1 MSHKPRKNGTDGA
14 GGGSLNYPNDVAVSD
29 DTLPYLLIVGK
40 PYEYGLEDLDKAVGV
55 ASPPSET
62 NTFRLLLPSAIATND
77 SLSYESFS
85 SLAGSAIENLAQ
97 GKEME
102 AGGDALNAIFDKIK
116 GEVGLA
122 ETYAGIKGIM
132 AGKVVKTK
140 EQLLFKA
147 PTLRSHSFT
156 FNMFPRNTRDAKNIA
171 TIIYSLKTL
180 AYPTTVSLGG
190 GRLGNEIGIGDESN
204 FVFPYTFSVNMVD
217 GDQSGRQNGFPRI
230 DEAFIT
236 SITTNLSGHGGRM
249 GLNPDGSFQNVELSL
264 TFQDRRLKDDSDIV

>member
-1 MSHKPRKNGTDGA
+1 MSHKPRKNGTDGP
-14 GGGSLNYPNDVAVSD
+14 GGGSLDYPNDVAVST

-40 PYEYGLEDLDKAVGV
+40 PYEYGLEDLTKAVGM
-55 ASPPSET
+55 ASPPSQT

-77 SLSYESFS
+77 SLTYESFS

-97 GKEME
+97 GNLSE
-102 AGGDALNAIFDKIK
+102 AGGDALNAAMEKIK

-122 ETYAGIKGIM
+122 DKYAGIKGIM

-140 EQLLFKA
+140 EQLLFKS

-156 FNMFPRNTRDAKNIA
+156 FNMFPRNTKDAKNIA

-180 AYPTTVSLGG
+180 AYPTTVSVGDGRDGEGGLG
-190 GRLGNEIGIGDESN
+190 DKSN

-217 GDQSGRQNGFPRI
+217 GARSGIENGFPRI

-264 TFQDRRLKDDSDIV
+264 TFQDRRLKDDSNIV

>member
-1 MSHKPRKNGTDGA
+1 MSHKPRKNGTDGL
-14 GGGSLNYPNDVAVSD
+14 GGGSLDYPNDVAVST
-29 DTLPYLLIVGK
+29 DTLPYLVIVGK
-40 PYEYGLEDLDKAVGV
+40 PYEYGLKNIDDYFTGA
-55 ASPPSET
+55 PPSQA

-97 GKEME
+97 GKVLE
-102 AGGDALNAIFDKIK
+102 AGGDALNAVMDKIK

-140 EQLLFKA
+140 EQLLFKS

-156 FNMFPRNTRDAKNIA
+156 FNMFPRNTKDAKNIA

-180 AYPTTVSLGG
+180 AYPTTVSVGDGRDGEGGLG
-190 GRLGNEIGIGDESN
+190 DKSN

-264 TFQDRRLKDDSDIV
+264 TFQDRRLKDDSNIV

>member
-1 MSHKPRKNGTDGA
+1 LSHKPRKNGTDGL
-14 GGGSLNYPNDVAVSD
+14 GGGSLDYPNDVAVST
-29 DTLPYLLIVGK
+29 DTLPYLVIVGK
-40 PYEYGLEDLDKAVGV
+40 PYEYGLKKVYESFTGP
-55 ASPPSET
+55 PPSQA

-77 SLSYESFS
+77 SLTYESFS

-97 GKEME
+97 GNLSE
-102 AGGDALNAIFDKIK
+102 AGGDALNAAMEKIK

-122 ETYAGIKGIM
+122 DKYAGIKGIM

-140 EQLLFKA
+140 EQLLFKS

-156 FNMFPRNTRDAKNIA
+156 FNMFPRNTKDAKNIA

-180 AYPTTVSLGG
+180 AYPTTVSALDGRDGEGGLG
-190 GRLGNEIGIGDESN
+190 DKSN

-217 GDQSGRQNGFPRI
+217 GARSGIENGFPKI

-264 TFQDRRLKDDSDIV
+264 TFQDRRLKDDSNIV